1 MNKIKCVTT
10 ESGIIIPIHNIVKIS
25 SERYSHYVW
34 TAIDVDCVGLRISD
48 NQYNA
53 LLRELEYIGGKFID

>member
-1 MNKIKCVTT
+1 MDKIKCVTT
-10 ESGIIIPIHNIVKIS
+10 EGGIIIPINNIVKIS
-25 SERYSHYVW
+25 PKGCSHYVW

-48 NQYNA
+48 SQYNA